1 MRINMILIIYSI
13 FRGAPYEMAIDDK
26 CKTLS
31 CAFYWYS
38 DHLKMLAKTSV
49 KRQNLDQNLEIQNLK
64 KSYSENKER
73 NKENSK
79 LKMKIKKLKISR
91 SSRFKITIFQ
101 TVLGMS
107 VLLQILA
114 ETSLASLDVASL
126 RPAANSSDLS
136 SWASLGSDFIIID
149 GGDISQLRLEGTPS
163 SLSAII
169 LMRHHSFTLPVSLS
183 GYLALGGT
191 LCLSGLDV
199 IIALVSTGLPL
210 AASLRSNLDLR
221 LAYKALG
228 LGAGVVSLSINLGL
242 GHSFNLL
249 SLDVRDL
256 GRCKEVVLHTS
267 IHGYSWRN
275 ARGVVTLSP
284 GTSFGPSSSL
294 TIPWPDDSD
303 VVQNSDLNTRCVI
316 HANAICQI
324 YISHIYQMI
333 YDASLDM
340 TDHRNHMVHIYMKTP
355 LIYPVQSKPTP
366 THIVE
371 GVVDP

>member
-38 DHLKMLAKTSV
+38 DHLKMLAKTSF

-101 TVLGMS
+101 NVLGMS

-126 RPAANSSDLS
+126 RPAASSSDLS
-136 SWASLGSDFIIID
+136 SWASLGSDLIIID

-169 LMRHHSFTLPVSLS
+169 LMRHHAFILHTSFS
-183 GYLALGGT
+183 GYFAIGGIIS
-191 LCLSGLDV
+191 LSGLDV
-199 IIALVSTGLPL
+199 IIVLVSTGLPL
-210 AASLRSNLDLR
+210 AASLQSNLNLDLR
-221 LAYKALG
+221 LAYRALG
-228 LGAGVVSLSINLGL
+228 LDAGLVSS
-242 GHSFNLL
+242 NLL

-284 GTSFGPSSSL
+284 GTSFVPSSSL

-355 LIYPVQSKPTP
+355 LIYPVLSKPTP